1 MKSIPKPVMFGQRC
15 DEIEK
20 DAEVKKRTAEEN
32 KKSEELMR
40 KCPSCGKARDG
51 TLFCA
56 IDCIS
61 PCLQRG
67 RKSTIINIPL
77 LEDTNR
83 FGFFF
88 ALEYLRIFL
97 HGIYLT

>member
-56 IDCIS
+56 IF
-61 PCLQRG
+61 
-67 RKSTIINIPL
+67 KN
-77 LEDTNR
+77 
-83 FGFFF
+83 FV
-88 ALEYLRIFL
+88 
-97 HGIYLT
+97 